1 MRTLKG
7 FLGVYYCNFHQYL
20 GPRGPPRDTK
30 GPLGMSRD
38 IKGYQG
44 GRRIFRKLHSVL
56 RNLKG
61 LLGAFLMRVR
71 LISVFK
77 LVCLMFIFY
86 WQVTDP
92 NVGFLVNRKNVNIHI
107 EWLQSFILFQSTY
120 QHYDDITKIQTYQMR
135 YYTYSMIHE

>member
-1 MRTLKG
+1 MKGEVQEIFRKLEILRTLKG

-61 LLGAFLMRVR
+61 LLGAYLMRVR
-71 LISVFK
+71 LIPVFK
-77 LVCLMFIFY
+77 LVYVL
-86 WQVTDP
+86 
-92 NVGFLVNRKNVNIHI
+92 
-107 EWLQSFILFQSTY
+107 
-120 QHYDDITKIQTYQMR
+120 
-135 YYTYSMIHE
+135 